1 MNDSAGIPVELT
13 GTIKLLSFLA
23 GSSVEDSSFR
33 FILRSAEGRLFSL
46 RYSNKNY
53 ETAKEVHNSLISDM
67 QITVLIKGPIQN
79 GEKYYDVVGI
89 THLPA
94 VAQ

>member
-23 GSSVEDSSFR
+23 GSSAEDSSFR
-33 FILRSAEGRLFSL
+33 FILRNAEGRLFSL
-46 RYSNKNY
+46 RYSHKNY
-53 ETAKEVHNSLISDM
+53 ETAKEVHHSLISDM
-67 QITVLIKGPIQN
+67 QIKVLIKGPIQN

-89 THLPA
+89 IHMPA
-94 VAQ
+94 VTQ